1 MIAKKNT
8 QAEIFELSDFDL
20 GWLIGMLEGEGC
32 VNSHINKKS
41 GYLCTSLSIA
51 STDKDVVDRL
61 NKLFPGA
68 ARNYKREYDNHYKTQ
83 YLWSINKRKDIR
95 TISQTVIPFLSE
107 RRKLQFG
114 KVINMINE
122 YEK

>member
-8 QAEIFELSDFDL
+8 QGEILDLNLFDL
-20 GWLIGMLEGEGC
+20 GWLVGMIEGEGS
-32 VNSHINKKS
+32 VNSHINEKS

-51 STDKDVVDRL
+51 STDKDIINRL
-61 NKLFPGA
+61 NSLFPGA
-68 ARNYKREYDNHYKTQ
+68 SRQYKREYNNHYKTQ

-95 TISQTVIPFLSE
+95 TISKTIFPYLSE
-107 RRKLQFG
+107 RRKTQFG